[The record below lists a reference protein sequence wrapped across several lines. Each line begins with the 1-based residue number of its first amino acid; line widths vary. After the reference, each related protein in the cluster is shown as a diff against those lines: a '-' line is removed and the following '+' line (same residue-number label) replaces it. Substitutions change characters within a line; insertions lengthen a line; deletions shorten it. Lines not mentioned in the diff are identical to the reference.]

1 MKNGAVISAM
11 MISYLFSF
19 IGCKAI
25 VNKLVFHPDTT
36 SVVSKEHLPPGVQEV
51 YIETDDKE
59 TLHSYLVENSGSKRL
74 LIFFHGNAGNISHR
88 LPDLVKLSKYD
99 INVLGVGYRGYG
111 KSSGSPSEEGIYL
124 DGEAAYKY
132 ALETLGFSQ
141 GNVFVFGRSI
151 GSAVAVHISQNRD
164 IAGLILVSPLT
175 SGKEHA
181 KAQGFG
187 IFSFVAGDSF
197 DNMSKMSN
205 IKSPLLVIHGTSD
218 NIIPF
223 SMGKDLYRNA
233 SGKKRFISI
242 EGAGHN
248 NLTDQQY
255 TDYWEAIFDFLEPG
269 TTG

>member
-1 MKNGAVISAM
+1 MIISC
-11 MISYLFSF
+11 LFSF

-25 VNKLVFHPDTT
+25 VNKFVFHPDTT
-36 SVVSKEHLPPGVQEV
+36 TVLSKEHLPPGVQEV
-51 YIETDDKE
+51 YIETDDNE
-59 TLHSYLVENSGSKRL
+59 RLHSYLVRNSGSKRL

-132 ALETLGFSQ
+132 AAEPLGFSP
-141 GNVFVFGRSI
+141 GNIFVFGRSI
-151 GSAVAVHISQNRD
+151 GTTVAVHISQNRD

-175 SGKEHA
+175 SGKEQA
-181 KAQGFG
+181 KEQGFG
-187 IFSFVAGDSF
+187 IFASVAGDSF

-205 IKSPLLVIHGTSD
+205 IKSPLLVIHGTRD

-248 NLTDQQY
+248 DLSDPQY
-255 TDYWEAIFDFLEPG
+255 TDYWEAISEFLQG
-269 TTG
+269 SFKSGK